1 MPLRP
6 PPTTPP
12 HPLPKRK
19 HWFFF
24 LSVKG
29 LLHINK
35 LVTHSFYFPSREK
48 YLQTHKNNPCQQP
61 SRLICFFLKVK
72 MSQTLKRNPEM
83 SWRDAR
89 KQLFANVLKIWPQ
102 ETSIPVP
109 VASLFSLS
117 SRLVLLP
124 QTKEPIAP
132 RTLHDHSE
140 AFVCLQ
146 WPLKSRSQIPHSCFL
161 LLFKKK
167 KKRKLFWCKRER
179 PVGTRINGDKETWR
193 LALFS
198 TPWPL
203 SISGYGQ
210 TLWSLCG

>member
-1 MPLRP
+1 M
-6 PPTTPP
+6 PTTFQIN
-12 HPLPKRK
+12 L
-19 HWFFF
+19 F
-24 LSVKG
+24 LSQGKNEPNTKKQFRNVMKRC
-29 LLHINK
+29 LKTALCKCAEDLASRDLH
-35 LVTHSFYFPSREK
+35 
-48 YLQTHKNNPCQQP
+48 PC
-61 SRLICFFLKVK
+61 
-72 MSQTLKRNPEM
+72 
-83 SWRDAR
+83 
-89 KQLFANVLKIWPQ
+89 
-102 ETSIPVP
+102 P

-117 SRLVLLP
+117 SQLVLLP
-124 QTKEPIAP
+124 QTKESIAP
-132 RTLHDHSE
+132 RTLHHHSK

-146 WPLKSRSQIPHSCFL
+146 WPLKSRFQILHSCFL

-198 TPWPL
+198 TPRPL